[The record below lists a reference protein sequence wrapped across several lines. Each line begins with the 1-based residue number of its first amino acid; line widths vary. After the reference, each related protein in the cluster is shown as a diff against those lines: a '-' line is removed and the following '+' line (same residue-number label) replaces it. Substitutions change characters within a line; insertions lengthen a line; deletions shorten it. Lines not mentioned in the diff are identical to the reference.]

1 MNVKDKWKEEQRTE
15 YRTLRTT
22 HSKEEVKEEEF
33 AEDLEREQSEKLEE
47 N

>member
-33 AEDLEREQSEKLEE
+33 AITLPYSFISCIHFY
-47 N
+47 